1 MKGNKRKIQGITLVS
16 LVITIIILLILAGI
30 TIATLTG
37 ENGLFARAQRAKI
50 KSQLASAKEEVSLAI
65 AAKISENYDNIDSI
79 TPKMVVDEI
88 NKKQGNSVYA
98 ENESS
103 FQTNI
108 VYPSNSHGIKEKIIV
123 TVNEKLEIVEVKT
136 DTGITEN
143 EPNKGNGGS
152 GSGSSNGS
160 SESVNVGKVAV
171 TITDIK
177 ARKFTINAKPE
188 DESKIALYQYY
199 INNNLL
205 HEGTEKNYTV
215 TGLEYN
221 TDYDIEVKVI
231 PRTTISIAKLKQ
243 RTAEEPVVEL
253 ANKFDKY
260 IYIDSASGNDTT
272 GDGSNNKPY
281 STLDK
286 IAESGIIENGYSYGI
301 ILREGIYNLTTKMF
315 ELNCNKTVNI
325 IGQKQNTILKV
336 NGIYPNGH
344 SNGIQGGKTTYV
356 LNLYR
361 LIWDGDNYNKNNT
374 IDTCTSINLY
384 NVAFINLKTDGWTSY
399 FCPYSSKKDTKH
411 TLNNCTLGL
420 NVKSMLR
427 TTNGEIQLTNCY
439 GGFTSGYDTTDNT
452 WNYKTNY
459 ITSTPKVNST
469 TYEITDDESK
479 WKNVGTGLNTDG
491 SQANLGVYGGEY
503 SWEFESDLF

>member
-1 MKGNKRKIQGITLVS
+1 MKGNKGKIQGITLVS
-16 LVITIIILLILAGI
+16 LVITIILLLILAGI

-37 ENGLFARAQRAKI
+37 ENGLFVRAQRAKI

-152 GSGSSNGS
+152 SSGS

-177 ARKFTINAKPE
+177 ARRFTINAKPE

-260 IYIDSASGNDTT
+260 IYIDSTNGNDTT
-272 GDGSNNKPY
+272 GDGTKGKPY

-286 IAESGIIENGYSYGI
+286 IAESGIIEKGKSYGVVLKNGEYELTEKI
-301 ILREGIYNLTTKMF
+301 FNLDYDG
-315 ELNCNKTVNI
+315 EINI
-325 IGQKQNTILKV
+325 IGNRQNTILKV
-336 NGIYPNGH
+336 KEIY
-344 SNGIQGGKTTYV
+344 SNYSGGKGGYNV
-356 LNLYR
+356 NFYR
-361 LIWDGDNYNKNNT
+361 LIWDGNNCNNPNVIAPKT
-374 IDTCTSINLY
+374 EMNLNNILFSNIASNGY
-384 NVAFINLKTDGWTSY
+384 SY
-399 FCPYSSKKDTKH
+399 FFPTVEGYKINNSTLPNNPSK
-411 TLNNCTLGL
+411 
-420 NVKSMLR
+420 MLR
-427 TTNGEIQLTNCY
+427 TYNGPIKLTNCY
-439 GGFTSGYDTTDNT
+439 GGFTSGYNTTDDT

-459 ITSTPKVNST
+459 ITSTPKVDGT
-469 TYEITDDESK
+469 TYKITDDESK
-479 WKNVGTGLNTDG
+479 WKHVGTGMNPDG

-503 SWEFESDLF
+503 SWDYNIDINF

>member
-1 MKGNKRKIQGITLVS
+1 MKKFKRQNEAITLVS

-37 ENGLFARAQRAKI
+37 ENGLFVRAQRAKI

-65 AAKISENYDNIDSI
+65 TAKISENYDNIDSI

-160 SESVNVGKVAV
+160 SGSVDVGKVEV

-260 IYIDSASGNDTT
+260 IYIDSTNGNDTT
-272 GDGSNNKPY
+272 GDGTKEKPY

-286 IAESGIIENGYSYGI
+286 IAESGIIEKGKLYGV
-301 ILREGIYNLTTKMF
+301 ILKSGEYQLTEKIFNLDYDG
-315 ELNCNKTVNI
+315 EINI
-325 IGQKQNTILKV
+325 IGDRQNTILKV
-336 NGIYPNGH
+336 NGIY
-344 SNGIQGGKTTYV
+344 SNYSGGKGGYCV
-356 LNLYR
+356 NFYR
-361 LIWDGDNYNKNNT
+361 LIWDGNNCNNANVIMPKT
-374 IDTCTSINLY
+374 EMNLY
-384 NVAFINLKTDGWTSY
+384 NIAFKNIASNGYSYFDPITGTSY
-399 FCPYSSKKDTKH
+399 KI
-411 TLNNCTLGL
+411 NNSVLPNNPSC
-420 NVKSMLR
+420 MLR
-427 TTNGEIQLTNCY
+427 TSDGGTIQLTNCY
-439 GGFTSGYDTTDNT
+439 GGFTSGWQTTDDT

-459 ITSTPKVNST
+459 ITSTPKVDNT
-469 TYEITDDESK
+469 TYKITDDESK
-479 WKNVGTGLNTDG
+479 WKNIGTGTNPDG

-503 SWEFESDLF
+503 SWDYDIDINF

>member
-1 MKGNKRKIQGITLVS
+1 MRKENAITLVA
-16 LVITIIILLILAGI
+16 LIITIIILLILAGI

-88 NKKQGNSVYA
+88 NKKKGNSVYA

-103 FQTNI
+103 FKTNI
-108 VYPSNSHGIKEKIIV
+108 VYPSNSHGMKEKIIV

-143 EPNKGNGGS
+143 EPNNGNDGS
-152 GSGSSNGS
+152 GSGSSNRS

-171 TITDIK
+171 TITDVK
-177 ARKFTINAKPE
+177 ARRFTINAKPE

-199 INNNLL
+199 IDNKLVY
-205 HEGTEKNYTV
+205 EGTEKSYTAINL
-215 TGLEYN
+215 TYN
-221 TDYDIEVKVI
+221 TNYNIKVRVI
-231 PRTTISIAKLKQ
+231 PRATIDIAEVEQK
-243 RTAEEPVVEL
+243 TAEEPVVEL

-286 IAESGIIENGYSYGI
+286 IAESGIIEKGKSYGVVLKNGEYQLTEKI
-301 ILREGIYNLTTKMF
+301 FNLDYDREI
-315 ELNCNKTVNI
+315 NI
-325 IGQKQNTILKV
+325 IGNKQKTILKV
-336 NGIYPNGH
+336 KEIY
-344 SNGIQGGKTTYV
+344 SNYSGGKGGYNV
-356 LNLYR
+356 NFYR
-361 LIWDGDNYNKNNT
+361 LIWDGNNCNNPNVIGPKT
-374 IDTCTSINLY
+374 EMNLY
-384 NVAFINLKTDGWTSY
+384 NIAFKNIASNGYSY
-399 FCPYSSKKDTKH
+399 FFPTVEAYKINNS
-411 TLNNCTLGL
+411 TLPNNPSC
-420 NVKSMLR
+420 MLR
-427 TTNGEIQLTNCY
+427 TAEGPIKLTNCY
-439 GGFTSGYDTTDNT
+439 GGFTSGYSTTDDT

-459 ITSTPKVNST
+459 ITSTPKVDNT
-469 TYEITDDESK
+469 TYKITDDESK
-479 WKNVGTGLNTDG
+479 WKNVGTGTNPDG

>member
-1 MKGNKRKIQGITLVS
+1 MKNFKRQNKAITLVS

-37 ENGLFARAQRAKI
+37 DNGLFVRAQRAKI

-108 VYPSNSHGIKEKIIV
+108 VYPSNSHGMKEKIIV

-152 GSGSSNGS
+152 SSGSG
-160 SESVNVGKVAV
+160 ESVNVGKVAV

-260 IYIDSASGNDTT
+260 IYIDSTNGNDTT
-272 GDGSNNKPY
+272 GNGTKEKPY

-286 IAESGIIENGYSYGI
+286 IAESGIIEKGKSYGVV
-301 ILREGIYNLTTKMF
+301 LKNGEYELTEKVFNLDYDREI
-315 ELNCNKTVNI
+315 NI
-325 IGQKQNTILKV
+325 IGDKQNTILKV
-336 NGIYPNGH
+336 NAIYPNSSVGKGKGGYEVNFYRLVWDGNNCASYNTIMPQTEMNLH
-344 SNGIQGGKTTYV
+344 NIAFRNIASNGY
-356 LNLYR
+356 
-361 LIWDGDNYNKNNT
+361 
-374 IDTCTSINLY
+374 
-384 NVAFINLKTDGWTSY
+384 SY
-399 FCPYSSKKDTKH
+399 FDPMVGAYKINNS
-411 TLNNCTLGL
+411 TLPNNPS
-420 NVKSMLR
+420 NMLR
-427 TTNGEIQLTNCY
+427 TNDGGIIQLTNCY
-439 GGFTSGYDTTDNT
+439 GGFTSGYSTTDDT

-459 ITSTPKVNST
+459 ITSTPKVDST
-469 TYEITDDESK
+469 TYKITDDESK
-479 WKNVGTGLNTDG
+479 WKNVGTGMNPDG

-503 SWEFESDLF
+503 SWDYDIDINF

>member
-16 LVITIIILLILAGI
+16 LVITIILLILAGI

-37 ENGLFARAQRAKI
+37 ENGLFVRAQRAKI

-88 NKKQGNSVYA
+88 NKKQGNNVYA
-98 ENESS
+98 
-103 FQTNI
+103 
-108 VYPSNSHGIKEKIIV
+108 
-123 TVNEKLEIVEVKT
+123 
-136 DTGITEN
+136 EN

-152 GSGSSNGS
+152 SSGSI
-160 SESVNVGKVAV
+160 ESVNVGKVAV

-177 ARKFTINAKPE
+177 ARRFTINAKPE

-205 HEGTEKNYTV
+205 HEGREKNYTV

-260 IYIDSASGNDTT
+260 IYIDSTNGNDTT
-272 GDGSNNKPY
+272 GNGTKKKPY

-286 IAESGIIENGYSYGI
+286 IAESGIIEKGKSYGVVLKNGEYELTERI
-301 ILREGIYNLTTKMF
+301 FNLDYD
-315 ELNCNKTVNI
+315 EEINI
-325 IGQKQNTILKV
+325 IGNKQKTILKV
-336 NGIYPNGH
+336 NGIY
-344 SNGIQGGKTTYV
+344 SNYSGGKGGYCV
-356 LNLYR
+356 NFYR
-361 LIWDGDNYNKNNT
+361 LIWDGNNSNNPNVIMPKT
-374 IDTCTSINLY
+374 EMNLY
-384 NVAFINLKTDGWTSY
+384 NIAFKNIASNGYSY
-399 FCPYSSKKDTKH
+399 FNPMVGAYKINNS
-411 TLNNCTLGL
+411 TLPNNPS
-420 NVKSMLR
+420 NMLR
-427 TTNGEIQLTNCY
+427 TAEGPIKLTNCY
-439 GGFTSGYDTTDNT
+439 GGFTSGYHTTDDT

-459 ITSTPKVNST
+459 ITSTPKVDNI
-469 TYEITDDESK
+469 TYKITDDESK
-479 WKNVGTGLNTDG
+479 WKNVGTGTNTDG

-503 SWEFESDLF
+503 SWDYDIDINF

>member
-1 MKGNKRKIQGITLVS
+1 MKGNKGKIQGITLVS

-88 NKKQGNSVYA
+88 NKKKGNSVYA

-103 FQTNI
+103 FKTNI
-108 VYPSNSHGIKEKIIV
+108 VYPSNSHGMKEKIIV

-143 EPNKGNGGS
+143 EPNNGNDGS

-160 SESVNVGKVAV
+160 SESINVGKVAV
-171 TITDIK
+171 TITDVK
-177 ARKFTINAKPE
+177 ARRFTINAKPE

-199 INNNLL
+199 IDNKLVY
-205 HEGTEKNYTV
+205 EGTEKSYTAINL
-215 TGLEYN
+215 TYN
-221 TDYDIEVKVI
+221 TNYNIKVRVI
-231 PRTTISIAKLKQ
+231 PRATIDIAEVEQK
-243 RTAEEPVVEL
+243 TAEESVVEL

-272 GDGSNNKPY
+272 GNGTKANPY

-286 IAESGIIENGYSYGI
+286 IAESGIIEKGKSYGVVLKNGEYELTERI
-301 ILREGIYNLTTKMF
+301 FNLNYDG
-315 ELNCNKTVNI
+315 EINI
-325 IGQKQNTILKV
+325 IGDRQNTILKV
-336 NGIYPNGH
+336 NGIYSNHSGGKDGYSVNFYRLVWDGNNCASYNTIMPQTEMNLH
-344 SNGIQGGKTTYV
+344 NIAFKNIASNGYSYFDPMTG
-356 LNLYR
+356 
-361 LIWDGDNYNKNNT
+361 
-374 IDTCTSINLY
+374 
-384 NVAFINLKTDGWTSY
+384 TSY
-399 FCPYSSKKDTKH
+399 KI
-411 TLNNCTLGL
+411 NNSVLPNNPSC
-420 NVKSMLR
+420 MLR
-427 TTNGEIQLTNCY
+427 TSDGGTMQLTNCY
-439 GGFTSGYDTTDNT
+439 GGFTSGYSTTDDT

-459 ITSTPKVNST
+459 ITSTPKVDNT
-469 TYEITDDESK
+469 TYKITDDESK

>member
-1 MKGNKRKIQGITLVS
+1 MKNFKRQNRAITLVS

-79 TPKMVVDEI
+79 TPKMVVNEI
-88 NKKQGNSVYA
+88 NKKQGNNVYA

-152 GSGSSNGS
+152 SSGS

-260 IYIDSASGNDTT
+260 IYIDSTNGNDTT
-272 GDGSNNKPY
+272 GNGTKEKPY

-286 IAESGIIENGYSYGI
+286 IAESRIIEKGKSYGVVLKNGEYELTEKI
-301 ILREGIYNLTTKMF
+301 FNLDYDG
-315 ELNCNKTVNI
+315 EINI
-325 IGQKQNTILKV
+325 IGNRQNTILKV
-336 NGIYPNGH
+336 KEIY
-344 SNGIQGGKTTYV
+344 SNYSGGKGGYCV
-356 LNLYR
+356 NFYR
-361 LIWDGDNYNKNNT
+361 LIWDGNNCNNPNVIMPKT
-374 IDTCTSINLY
+374 EMNLY
-384 NVAFINLKTDGWTSY
+384 NIAFKNIASNGYSY
-399 FCPYSSKKDTKH
+399 FIALTDRNGGFKIENS
-411 TLNNCTLGL
+411 TLPNNPSC
-420 NVKSMLR
+420 MLR
-427 TTNGEIQLTNCY
+427 TAEGPIKLTNCY
-439 GGFTSGYDTTDNT
+439 GGFTSGYSTTDDT

-459 ITSTPKVNST
+459 ITATPKVDNT
-469 TYEITDDESK
+469 IYEITDDESK
-479 WKNVGTGLNTDG
+479 WKHVGTGTNPDG

-503 SWEFESDLF
+503 SWEYDIDINF

>member
-16 LVITIIILLILAGI
+16 LVITIILLLILAGI

-65 AAKISENYDNIDSI
+65 AAKISEDYDNIDSI

-98 ENESS
+98 ENE
-103 FQTNI
+103 
-108 VYPSNSHGIKEKIIV
+108 
-123 TVNEKLEIVEVKT
+123 
-136 DTGITEN
+136 
-143 EPNKGNGGS
+143 PNKGNGGS
-152 GSGSSNGS
+152 SSGS

-177 ARKFTINAKPE
+177 ARRFTINAKPE

-205 HEGTEKNYTV
+205 HEGREKNYTV

-260 IYIDSASGNDTT
+260 IYCFKKWRIRINR
-272 GDGSNNKPY
+272 
-281 STLDK
+281 
-286 IAESGIIENGYSYGI
+286 ENI
-301 ILREGIYNLTTKMF
+301 
-315 ELNCNKTVNI
+315 
-325 IGQKQNTILKV
+325 
-336 NGIYPNGH
+336 
-344 SNGIQGGKTTYV
+344 
-356 LNLYR
+356 
-361 LIWDGDNYNKNNT
+361 
-374 IDTCTSINLY
+374 
-384 NVAFINLKTDGWTSY
+384 
-399 FCPYSSKKDTKH
+399 
-411 TLNNCTLGL
+411 
-420 NVKSMLR
+420 
-427 TTNGEIQLTNCY
+427 
-439 GGFTSGYDTTDNT
+439 
-452 WNYKTNY
+452 
-459 ITSTPKVNST
+459 
-469 TYEITDDESK
+469 
-479 WKNVGTGLNTDG
+479 
-491 SQANLGVYGGEY
+491 
-503 SWEFESDLF
+503 

>member
-1 MKGNKRKIQGITLVS
+1 MKNFKRQNKAITLVS

-37 ENGLFARAQRAKI
+37 DNGLFVRAQRAKI

-123 TVNEKLEIVEVKT
+123 TVNKKLEIVEVKT

-160 SESVNVGKVAV
+160 SGSVDVGKVEV

-199 INNNLL
+199 IDNKLVY
-205 HEGTEKNYTV
+205 EGTEKSYTAINL
-215 TGLEYN
+215 TYN
-221 TDYDIEVKVI
+221 TNYNIKVRVI
-231 PRTTISIAKLKQ
+231 PRATIDIAEVEQK
-243 RTAEEPVVEL
+243 TAEEPVVEL

>member
-1 MKGNKRKIQGITLVS
+1 MKNFKRQNKAITLVS

-37 ENGLFARAQRAKI
+37 DNGLFVRAQRAKI

-108 VYPSNSHGIKEKIIV
+108 VYPSNSHGMKEKIIV

-152 GSGSSNGS
+152 SSGSG
-160 SESVNVGKVAV
+160 ESVNVGKVAV

-272 GDGSNNKPY
+272 GDGTKEKPY

-301 ILREGIYNLTTKMF
+301 ILREGTYNLTTKMF
-315 ELNCNKTVNI
+315 ELNCNKTINI

-336 NGIYPNGH
+336 NGIY
-344 SNGIQGGKTTYV
+344 SNQGGGKSTYNV
-356 LNLYR
+356 NIYR
-361 LIWDGDNYNKNNT
+361 LIWDGNNYNNNNIIELMT
-374 IDTCTSINLY
+374 NINLY
-384 NVAFINLKTDGWTSY
+384 NITFTNIKTDEWTSY
-399 FCPYSSKKDTKH
+399 FISREPAQFKIE
-411 TLNNCTLGL
+411 NCTIGT
-420 NVKSMLR
+420 NVLAMLR
-427 TTNGEIQLTNCY
+427 TTHGKIQLTNCY
-439 GGFTSGYDTTDNT
+439 GGFTSGYSTTDDT

-459 ITSTPKVNST
+459 ITSTPKVDST
-469 TYEITDDESK
+469 TYKITDDESK
-479 WKNVGTGLNTDG
+479 WKNVGTGMNPDG

-503 SWEFESDLF
+503 SWDYDIDINF

>member
-1 MKGNKRKIQGITLVS
+1 MKGNKGKIQGITLVS
-16 LVITIIILLILAGI
+16 LVITIILLLILAGI

-37 ENGLFARAQRAKI
+37 ENGLFVRAQRAKI

-152 GSGSSNGS
+152 GSGS
-160 SESVNVGKVAV
+160 VDVGKVEV

-260 IYIDSASGNDTT
+260 IYIDSTNGNDTT
-272 GDGSNNKPY
+272 GNGTKEKPY

-286 IAESGIIENGYSYGI
+286 IAESRIIEKGKSYGVVLKNGEYELTEKI
-301 ILREGIYNLTTKMF
+301 FNLDYDG
-315 ELNCNKTVNI
+315 EINI
-325 IGQKQNTILKV
+325 IGNRQNTILKV
-336 NGIYPNGH
+336 KEIY
-344 SNGIQGGKTTYV
+344 SNYSGGKGGYNV
-356 LNLYR
+356 NFYR
-361 LIWDGDNYNKNNT
+361 LIWDGNNCNNPNVIMPKT
-374 IDTCTSINLY
+374 EMNLY
-384 NVAFINLKTDGWTSY
+384 NIAFKNIASNGYSY
-399 FCPYSSKKDTKH
+399 FDPIVGAYKINNS
-411 TLNNCTLGL
+411 TLPNNPSC
-420 NVKSMLR
+420 MLR
-427 TTNGEIQLTNCY
+427 TAEEPIKLTNCY
-439 GGFTSGYDTTDNT
+439 GGFTSGYSTTDNT

-459 ITSTPKVNST
+459 ITSTPKVDNT
-469 TYEITDDESK
+469 TYKITDDESK
-479 WKNVGTGLNTDG
+479 WKNVGTGMNPDG

-503 SWEFESDLF
+503 SWDYDIDINF

>member
-1 MKGNKRKIQGITLVS
+1 MKKIKRQNEAITLVS

-37 ENGLFARAQRAKI
+37 ENGLFVRAQRAKI

-79 TPKMVVDEI
+79 TPQKVVDEI

-286 IAESGIIENGYSYGI
+286 IAESGIIEKGKSYGVVLKNGEYELTERI
-301 ILREGIYNLTTKMF
+301 FNLDYDREI
-315 ELNCNKTVNI
+315 NI
-325 IGQKQNTILKV
+325 IGNKQKTILKV
-336 NGIYPNGH
+336 NGIY
-344 SNGIQGGKTTYV
+344 SNQGGGKDGYSV
-356 LNLYR
+356 NFYR
-361 LIWDGDNYNKNNT
+361 LIWDGNNCNNFNVIIPKT
-374 IDTCTSINLY
+374 EMNLY
-384 NVAFINLKTDGWTSY
+384 NVAFKNIASNGYSYFDPITGTSY
-399 FCPYSSKKDTKH
+399 KI
-411 TLNNCTLGL
+411 NNSVLPNNPSC
-420 NVKSMLR
+420 MLR
-427 TTNGEIQLTNCY
+427 TADGGTIQLTNCY
-439 GGFTSGYDTTDNT
+439 GGYTSGWHTTDDT

-459 ITSTPKVNST
+459 ITSTPKVDST
-469 TYEITDDESK
+469 TYKITDDESK
-479 WKNVGTGLNTDG
+479 WKNVGTGTNPDG

-503 SWEFESDLF
+503 SWDYDIDINF

>member
-1 MKGNKRKIQGITLVS
+1 MEKNLRKNSGITLVS

-108 VYPSNSHGIKEKIIV
+108 VYPSNSHGMKEKIIV

-171 TITDIK
+171 TITDVK
-177 ARKFTINAKPE
+177 ARRFTINAKPE

-199 INNNLL
+199 IDNKLVY
-205 HEGTEKNYTV
+205 EGTEKSYTAINL
-215 TGLEYN
+215 TYN
-221 TDYDIEVKVI
+221 TNYNIKVRVI
-231 PRTTISIAKLKQ
+231 PRATIDIAEVQQK
-243 RTAEEPVVEL
+243 TAEEPVVEL

-272 GDGSNNKPY
+272 GDGTKEKPY

-286 IAESGIIENGYSYGI
+286 IAESGIIEKGKSYGVVLKNGEYQLTEKI
-301 ILREGIYNLTTKMF
+301 FNLDYDREI
-315 ELNCNKTVNI
+315 NI
-325 IGQKQNTILKV
+325 IGNKQKTILKV
-336 NGIYPNGH
+336 NGIY
-344 SNGIQGGKTTYV
+344 SNYSGGKGGYNV
-356 LNLYR
+356 NFYR
-361 LIWDGDNYNKNNT
+361 LIWDGNNCNNPNVIMPKT
-374 IDTCTSINLY
+374 EMNLY
-384 NVAFINLKTDGWTSY
+384 NIAFKNIASNGYSYFDPMPGTSY
-399 FCPYSSKKDTKH
+399 KINNS
-411 TLNNCTLGL
+411 TLPNNPS
-420 NVKSMLR
+420 NMLR
-427 TTNGEIQLTNCY
+427 TLEGTIQLTNCY
-439 GGFTSGYDTTDNT
+439 GGFTSGYSTTDGT

-459 ITSTPKVNST
+459 ITSTPKVDNT
-469 TYEITDDESK
+469 TYKITDDESK
-479 WKNVGTGLNTDG
+479 WKNVGTGTNPDG

>member
-1 MKGNKRKIQGITLVS
+1 MEKNLRKNSGITLVS

-143 EPNKGNGGS
+143 EPNKGNDGS
-152 GSGSSNGS
+152 GSGS

-171 TITDIK
+171 TITDVK
-177 ARKFTINAKPE
+177 ARRFTINAKPE

-199 INNNLL
+199 IDNKLVYEGREKSYTAINL
-205 HEGTEKNYTV
+205 T
-215 TGLEYN
+215 YN
-221 TDYDIEVKVI
+221 TNYNIKVRVI
-231 PRTTISIAKLKQ
+231 PRATIDIAEVQQK
-243 RTAEEPVVEL
+243 TAEEPVVEL

-272 GDGSNNKPY
+272 GNGTKEKPY

-286 IAESGIIENGYSYGI
+286 IAESGIIEKGKSYGVVLKNGEYELTERI
-301 ILREGIYNLTTKMF
+301 FNLDYDREI
-315 ELNCNKTVNI
+315 NI
-325 IGQKQNTILKV
+325 IGNKQKTILKV
-336 NGIYPNGH
+336 KEIY
-344 SNGIQGGKTTYV
+344 SNYSGGKGGYNV
-356 LNLYR
+356 NFYR
-361 LIWDGDNYNKNNT
+361 LIWDGNNCNNPNVIAPKT
-374 IDTCTSINLY
+374 EMNLY
-384 NVAFINLKTDGWTSY
+384 NIAFKNIASNGYSY
-399 FCPYSSKKDTKH
+399 FFPTVEVYKINNSTLPNNPSK
-411 TLNNCTLGL
+411 
-420 NVKSMLR
+420 MLR
-427 TTNGEIQLTNCY
+427 TYNGPIQLTNCY
-439 GGFTSGYDTTDNT
+439 GGFTSGYSTTDDT

-459 ITSTPKVNST
+459 ITSTPKVDST
-469 TYEITDDESK
+469 TYKITDDESK
-479 WKNVGTGLNTDG
+479 WKNVGTGTNPDG